1 MSSRFGVLCRRA
13 AVAGLAWVG
22 SCSILT
28 GNNYSVG
35 FVGFDFAAYTVG
47 DTVRVEAQELYETM
61 NDKDLVLS
69 SQSPALFTWTSS
81 APNKVEVSAPGV
93 FVMKAPG
100 NSTIGVRTSHDVFE
114 IPVSVL
120 PSGATF
126 RLLPRDTTVSVGGR
140 VTTALRIFDAQGAP
154 VAVTPRA
161 SDVFF
166 LLRGNVPENELPPT
180 LPPILVQ
187 DLNTYTFRTNRAGR
201 VEMVAILHVHGR
213 PDLRDSTFVTA
224 R

>member
-1 MSSRFGVLCRRA
+1 MVLEDVTGGLPA
-13 AVAGLAWVG
+13 AVSP
-22 SCSILT
+22 SCS
-28 GNNYSVG
+28 
-35 FVGFDFAAYTVG
+35 
-47 DTVRVEAQELYETM
+47 
-61 NDKDLVLS
+61 
-69 SQSPALFTWTSS
+69 
-81 APNKVEVSAPGV
+81 PGTRA
-93 FVMKAPG
+93 MLRARQRDE
-100 NSTIGVRTSHDVFE
+100 VRT
-114 IPVSVL
+114 
-120 PSGATF
+120 TF